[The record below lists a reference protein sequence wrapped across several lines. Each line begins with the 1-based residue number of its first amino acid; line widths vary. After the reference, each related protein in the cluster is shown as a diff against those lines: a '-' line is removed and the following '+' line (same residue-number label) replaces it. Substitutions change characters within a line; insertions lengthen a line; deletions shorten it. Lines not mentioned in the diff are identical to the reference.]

1 MNLSE
6 NFVIEKNLNRNV
18 HEGNKM
24 SFGVDLKNQKESK
37 LMGVFNTSMK
47 VFPKVETQEKK

>member
-24 SFGVDLKNQKESK
+24 SFGVDLKNQKEYK

-47 VFPKVETQEKK
+47 VSPKVEVQEKK